1 MTPLPKKV
9 KDFQSCSVE
18 SLNLGLPTP
27 RPEQPWTG
35 QKVVQ
40 SKADAKTKTKVVWS
54 LL

>member
-1 MTPLPKKV
+1 MTPLPERAY
-9 KDFQSCSVE
+9 DSHYSSVE
-18 SLNLGLPTP
+18 SLNLGLPIP
-27 RPEQPWTG
+27 RQEQPWTG